1 MPTSTGSP
9 SLTGSGIA
17 AASRAARA
25 GATRR
30 VVSSLAI
37 TALAATTRIIPAQP
51 MALATA
57 TRRVGRWIEPGAA

>member
-1 MPTSTGSP
+1 
-9 SLTGSGIA
+9 
-17 AASRAARA
+17 
-25 GATRR
+25 
-30 VVSSLAI
+30 LAI